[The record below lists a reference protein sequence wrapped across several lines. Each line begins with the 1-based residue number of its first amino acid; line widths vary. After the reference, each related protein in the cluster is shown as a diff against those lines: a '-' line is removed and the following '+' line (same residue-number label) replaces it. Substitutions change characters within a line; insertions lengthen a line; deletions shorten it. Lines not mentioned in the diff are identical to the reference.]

1 MPDDGVLAD
10 LGAGTG
16 RCAAT
21 CALLRPDVTCHSFEL
36 VAGRVTLA
44 RRARRR
50 LGVKRDR
57 CPIVRRNLATS
68 RHPLPPADL
77 YFMFSPFSPATL
89 RVVLGG
95 LRAHAARRPRF
106 LLVLKAMEWMDE
118 TEEGAHEPPWGLD
131 EWLRPVAN
139 ARLPQGLRAFSTRP
153 ACVVN
158 T

>member
-1 MPDDGVLAD
+1 M
-10 LGAGTG
+10 
-16 RCAAT
+16 
-21 CALLRPDVTCHSFEL
+21 
-36 VAGRVTLA
+36 TLA

-68 RHPLPPADL
+68 RHPLPSADL
-77 YFMFSPFSPATL
+77 FFMFSPFSPATL
-89 RVVLGG
+89 RVVLAA

-118 TEEGAHEPPWGLD
+118 TEEGTTPWGLD

-139 ARLPQGLRAFSTRP
+139 ARLPQGLRAFRTRP
-153 ACVVN
+153 ACAVV
-158 T
+158 TSVG